1 MPSPELEESPD
12 DVNEFIFAL
21 GSAHH
26 SLEKITIDFP
36 TLGSKAALRL
46 REFDAV
52 TELQLM
58 DYQLLG
64 ISKGKPRLHSVG
76 LPPNLEILTFPGRIS
91 EDEEILDLLEYM
103 IENKEV
109 LARKWRI
116 LEVEGDEEGL
126 PVRIRELCE
135 KVGLQVMG
143 FER

>member
-1 MPSPELEESPD
+1 VPSPELEESPD
-12 DVNEFIFAL
+12 DVNDFIFAL

-26 SLEKITIDFP
+26 SLEKLTIDFP

-103 IENKEV
+103 IEKKEV

-126 PVRIRELCE
+126 PERIKELCE